1 MLIYLTI
8 TQVVI
13 ITPISSGETRYK
25 RTQASNKDKKAVY
38 LRSKRVLT
46 EGLITTKVRQNVN
59 KWANKQL
66 LKYGGNNN
74 ENNKK

>member
-13 ITPISSGETRYK
+13 ITHTSQGETRHK
-25 RTQASNKDKKAVY
+25 RTRVSNKDKKAVY

-46 EGLITTKVRQNVN
+46 ENLITTQKGN
-59 KWANKQL
+59 KSVAERK
-66 LKYGGNNN
+66 
-74 ENNKK
+74 

>member
-13 ITPISSGETRYK
+13 ITHASSGETIYK
-25 RTQASNKDKKAVY
+25 RAQVSNKDKKAVY

-46 EGLITTKVRQNVN
+46 ENLITTQKGN
-59 KWANKQL
+59 KSVAERK
-66 LKYGGNNN
+66 
-74 ENNKK
+74 

>member
-13 ITPISSGETRYK
+13 ITHISSEETRHE
-25 RTQASNKDKKAVY
+25 RAQVSNKDKKAVY

-46 EGLITTKVRQNVN
+46 ENLITTQKGN
-59 KWANKQL
+59 KSATERK
-66 LKYGGNNN
+66 
-74 ENNKK
+74 